1 MHYSLVPVS
10 DMVSHKLIHWS
21 IIAALGKHP
30 GILFEI
36 NGGGSEWK
44 LRQPNLSPHISNK
57 VWQQLLIK
65 ISNFNLQ
72 LLHCFHCFHKIY
84 SHLSLIPSFFC
95 HLSIRY
101 RNKTWKKDIIWL
113 LFLLF
118 TLRQVAPLTS
128 SRFKSVSPQ
137 TCTPVPPKFC
147 SFQSKKKR
155 FDKRETF
162 LQTSHF
168 EKNSFTWPSTK
179 FLLVVPNLTSHSQ
192 NTASGIAVHISPSC
206 TRDSDYNCI

>member
-10 DMVSHKLIHWS
+10 DMVSHKLIHWC

-65 ISNFNLQ
+65 NSNFNMQ

-84 SHLSLIPSFFC
+84 SHLSLIPSFFF

-128 SRFKSVSPQ
+128 SRFKSVSP
-137 TCTPVPPKFC
+137 
-147 SFQSKKKR
+147 
-155 FDKRETF
+155 
-162 LQTSHF
+162 
-168 EKNSFTWPSTK
+168 
-179 FLLVVPNLTSHSQ
+179 
-192 NTASGIAVHISPSC
+192 
-206 TRDSDYNCI
+206 